1 MNPTTQCTHAL
12 VKMMYCSH
20 CQGLVTVK
28 PCYNY
33 CSNIMRGCL
42 ANQGDLDLE
51 WNNFIGEQ
59 AINVF
64 VSLLGFPELTCQC
77 RRHGFD
83 PWVGKIPWRRAWYPL
98 QYSCL
103 ENPHG
108 QRSLEGCSPWG
119 RTESDM
125 PEQLST
131 AQQVCVC
138 ACVCRKL
145 FQNFAVYSQGVGP

>member
-1 MNPTTQCTHAL
+1 
-12 VKMMYCSH
+12 MYCSH

-83 PWVGKIPWRRAWYPL
+83 PWVGKIPWRRAW
-98 QYSCL
+98 
-103 ENPHG
+103 
-108 QRSLEGCSPWG
+108 
-119 RTESDM
+119 
-125 PEQLST
+125 
-131 AQQVCVC
+131 
-138 ACVCRKL
+138 
-145 FQNFAVYSQGVGP
+145 